1 MRYNVCVVVCDFVS
15 KQMKLTDCDGSPTS
29 EMTVLSTNDYNDAT
43 KEMHWQKK
51 ATEMSVDNP
60 RKNLLPE
67 HIFLYDDE
75 ADVSDSESGVIL
87 CEFFPRERHESFH
100 RQQVSV

>member
-15 KQMKLTDCDGSPTS
+15 KQMKLTDCDGLPTS
-29 EMTVLSTNDYNDAT
+29 ETTVLSTNDYADAT

-51 ATEMSVDNP
+51 ATEMSADNP
-60 RKNLLPE
+60 KKNLLPE

-75 ADVSDSESGVIL
+75 ADVIL